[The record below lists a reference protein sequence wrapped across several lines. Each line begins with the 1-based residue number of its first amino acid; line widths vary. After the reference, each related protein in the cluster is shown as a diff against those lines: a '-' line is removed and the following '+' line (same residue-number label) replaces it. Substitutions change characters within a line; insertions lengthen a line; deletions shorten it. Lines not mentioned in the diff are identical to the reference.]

1 MFESAVDELAIRRAI
16 AEAVDEAVISTDAD
30 ATITSWNPA
39 AERLY
44 GYKEHDILGQSF
56 TTLVPS
62 ELRAEELVFRTRVLA
77 GETLR
82 DIVTT
87 RRRADGSD
95 VTTFLSLS
103 PIRSDG
109 QVIGVLRIARDGSNR
124 EHAERVSRRLAA
136 IVESSDD
143 AIVSKDLNG
152 VVTSWNRAAEKM
164 FGYSPEEMIGRSI
177 RTIIPDDLQHEEDE
191 VLARIRR
198 GERVDHFETVRQRKD
213 GGRVNISLTVS
224 PIRDL
229 TGRVIGASKIVRDI
243 SERKQADAE
252 RRNCTKLARSYRRR
266 STAPPSSRR

>member
-1 MFESAVDELAIRRAI
+1 VFDSALDESALRRAI
-16 AEAVDEAVISTDAD
+16 ADAVDAAVISTDRD

-44 GYKEHDILGQSF
+44 GYTEHDVLGQLV
-56 TTLVPS
+56 TTLVPP
-62 ELRAEELVFRTRVLA
+62 ELRAEELKFHTRVLA
-77 GETLR
+77 GETLH
-82 DIVTT
+82 DIVAT

-95 VTTFLSLS
+95 VTIVLTLS

-109 QVIGVLRIARDGSNR
+109 QVIGVLRIARDGTNR
-124 EHAERVSRRLAA
+124 EQAERASRRLAA

-143 AIVSKDLNG
+143 AIVSKDLEG

-198 GERVDHFETVRQRKD
+198 GERVEHFETVRRRKD
-213 GGRVNISLTVS
+213 GGRLNISLTVS
-224 PIRDL
+224 PIRDSQV
-229 TGRVIGASKIVRDI
+229 G
-243 SERKQADAE
+243 
-252 RRNCTKLARSYRRR
+252 
-266 STAPPSSRR
+266 